1 MKIKISKEKSCAIQT
16 KKKRKRI
23 SMNRTKLNQVYH
35 VLHHNMCYKIRP
47 PNNNNG

>member
-1 MKIKISKEKSCAIQT
+1 MKIKISKEKSCEIQT

-23 SMNRTKLNQVYH
+23 LMNRTKLNQVHH